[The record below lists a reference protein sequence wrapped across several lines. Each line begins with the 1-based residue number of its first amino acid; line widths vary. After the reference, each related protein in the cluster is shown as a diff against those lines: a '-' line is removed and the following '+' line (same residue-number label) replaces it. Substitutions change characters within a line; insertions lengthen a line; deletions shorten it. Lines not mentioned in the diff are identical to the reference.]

1 VNDAHITHFAEKG
14 PSGSGLINGGVY
26 GLNVPWFW
34 GLGLPPV
41 FSMETDF
48 FYPKVAALKPHYVT
62 TDGYFLDI
70 GVPEDY
76 ERAQSEIPLREI
88 QDKRGMRADA
98 VLKSP
103 L

>member
-1 VNDAHITHFAEKG
+1 
-14 PSGSGLINGGVY
+14 
-26 GLNVPWFW
+26 
-34 GLGLPPV
+34 
-41 FSMETDF
+41 METDF
-48 FYPKVAALKPHYVT
+48 FYPKVAALKPCYVT

-76 ERAQSEIPLREI
+76 ERAQTEIPLREI

-98 VLKSP
+98 VLKRP